1 MSEFMKLIT
10 AFLFLILAGQG
21 FTQELIEKTGS
32 LCSGTLALSVAL
44 ESGTSVLAWEK
55 DGVVLTGE
63 SATSLNCITYGEG
76 LYEVVL
82 SRGGAIERLSLTIG
96 MEEVHANFKA
106 TNYPAAAVTFF
117 ADESEAS
124 ESIVGWSWD
133 FGNGET
139 STAQNPRI
147 MFSEQKD
154 YTITLT
160 VTTITGCSHTIT
172 KIHNWS
178 YN

>member
-1 MSEFMKLIT
+1 MKLIT
-10 AFLFLILAGQG
+10 AFLFLILSGQG
-21 FTQELIEKTGS
+21 FSQERIYKIGS
-32 LCSGTLALSVAL
+32 LCSGTLALSVNL
-44 ESGTSVLAWEK
+44 EPGTSVLSWEK
-55 DGVVLTGE
+55 DGVVLIGE
-63 SATSLNCITYGEG
+63 SAASLNCTTYGEG
-76 LYEVVL
+76 YYEVVL
-82 SRGGAIERLSLTIG
+82 SHGGATERFSLTIG

-124 ESIVGWSWD
+124 ETIVGWNWD

-147 MFSEQKD
+147 MFAEQKD
-154 YTITLT
+154 YTIVLT
-160 VTTITGCSHTIT
+160 VTTNTGCSQTIT

>member
-1 MSEFMKLIT
+1 MKLIVP
-10 AFLFLILAGQG
+10 FLFLILAGQG
-21 FTQELIEKTGS
+21 ITQEFIEKTGS
-32 LCSGTLALSVAL
+32 LCSGTLALSVTL
-44 ESGTSVLAWEK
+44 EPGTSVLAWEK

-63 SATSLNCITYGEG
+63 SGASLNCATYGEG
-76 LYEVVL
+76 HYEVVL
-82 SRGGAIERLSLTIG
+82 AHGGATERLSLTIE

-124 ESIVGWSWD
+124 ESIIGWSWD
-133 FGNGET
+133 FGNGKT

-154 YTITLT
+154 YSITLT
-160 VTTITGCSHTIT
+160 ATTTTGCSHTIT